1 MNAPSGWLTVFLQVR
16 GPRGVAW
23 IAPRRSR
30 MSLLMVALSCS
41 SSSPRSVFKLL
52 APHDVD
58 VHTFEVTG
66 RGLRTL
72 RDREL
77 GEALLEV
84 PDSGVVLAERVL
96 EADSRLAAAAEHA
109 AELGTPLSDE
119 GVLACFVAQAMSGD
133 APGRQYD
140 VRHADVRSMLR
151 LMHEARPAVCHA
163 PCAVC
168 YTGDGWRLR
177 LHAARGARLGA
188 YHGRAGAR
196 TAAAL
201 LRARH
206 RDAARSR
213 RQGARELC
221 RGARGNRP
229 ASASAKTSRPAPGRP
244 PSGVGSRGGGEVRV

>member
-1 MNAPSGWLTVFLQVR
+1 MPT
-16 GPRGVAW
+16 
-23 IAPRRSR
+23 
-30 MSLLMVALSCS
+30 MSLLMVVLSCS

-96 EADSRLAAAAEHA
+96 EADSRLAAAAAHA
-109 AELGTPLSDE
+109 AELGSPLSDE
-119 GVLACFVAQAMSGD
+119 GLLACFVAQAMSGD
-133 APGRQYD
+133 AQ
-140 VRHADVRSMLR
+140 ADALC
-151 LMHEARPAVCHA
+151 LMHDARCTVRHA

-168 YTGDGWRLR
+168 YAGDGRRLR

-188 YHGRAGAR
+188 HHGREGAC
-196 TAAAL
+196 AAASTPPLYRDPTPLYLSTSLPLYATLPLYHSTSL
-201 LRARH
+201 LA
-206 RDAARSR
+206 
-213 RQGARELC
+213 
-221 RGARGNRP
+221 
-229 ASASAKTSRPAPGRP
+229 
-244 PSGVGSRGGGEVRV
+244 